1 MKNKLVLNVVVV
13 LLLSAFNWA
22 DAQDNTPVK
31 PSNYSGPVNYVRV
44 CDVQVPVT
52 DATVIMNR
60 PLREVKMSTQ
70 YFDGLGRP
78 VETVVRQG
86 SVITGSSPVD
96 LVTSQTYDEFGREV
110 RKYLPFA
117 ANGGGSIID
126 GSFKTDPFD
135 QQVNFYIDANTNS
148 PVRGQG
154 ETFYYSKTEY
164 EPSPLNRADRT
175 YAAGNSWVSGNG
187 KGVKMKYWTNSDIDA
202 VRIWN
207 VTDVD
212 GSFGTFATPGA
223 YTAGTLYKNV
233 IEDER
238 GKQVI
243 EFKDKDGKVVLKKVQ
258 LADNAYDD
266 GTTGK
271 DHTGW
276 LCTYYIY
283 DDLGQLRGVIQ
294 PQGVNALAANG
305 WDLNYKSGILLNE
318 QCFRYEYDGKGRMS
332 MKKTPGAG
340 AVYMVYDKNDRLTM
354 TQDANMRNGIAK
366 WQVTIY
372 DDMNRPVKS
381 GLWADGNTRA
391 YHENQA
397 ANTTYNYYP
406 FNSEPASNWEL
417 LTETHYDDYNN
428 LPPGL
433 SGNFYASGYST
444 YVNASSSSPD
454 FADAFPAS
462 PSGLTK
468 GVVTWKREKVLGT
481 ASQFLA
487 TANLYD
493 DKGRM
498 VQVQK
503 INITGGLDVNTTQY
517 SFSGQV
523 LRSHVKHQ
531 KLTGTAQNYE
541 MATKNTYD
549 DLGRMSL
556 IEKSVAASSYKQ
568 VSAISYD
575 ALGKMKTKKLAPGYN
590 NNAGLETLTWDYNIR
605 GWMLGMNRGFA
616 RGGTGAYFGFDLGY
630 DKQTVGTIGSYAAAQ
645 FNGNITGSVWKSIG
659 DGEIRKYDFTY
670 DGANRLTGADFNQY
684 ASAFDKSAGVDYSV
698 SNIAY
703 DDNGNIQSMDQQG
716 FKITGSSYVDQ
727 LRYTYLDNSNKLQNV
742 MDISNDPLTKLGDFR
757 YSNTHPQKATKD
769 SYAQNPSTATA
780 VTVTDYNYDDN
791 GNMNS
796 DYNKDISSITYN
808 HLNLPQ
814 TVTVT
819 GKGSIEYTYDAAGNK
834 LKKVVTET
842 GMPVKTTLYLFGT
855 YENDVLQLLPHEE
868 GRIRPVR
875 DVEGNLTSFTWDY
888 FVKDHLGNV
897 RMVLTEEQKLDVY
910 NAGMED
916 ANRSFEMAL
925 FGDKINSSAADRPD
939 GFDDP
944 NDPNYNSNKKVSLI
958 NSTTGEK
965 RVGPGVILKVMAG
978 DKINARTF
986 AWYKTIGMDNST
998 DPALPS
1004 IISNLLSQLSG
1015 GITGIAKGTVA
1026 GSVTNGI
1033 LQPGMTSLLQT
1044 QTPAS
1049 GAPRAY
1055 LSWVLLDEEHFKM
1068 INGSSGAVPVPAIAD
1083 GQHKVL
1089 LQANGGSDIDITKN
1103 GYLYVYVSNES
1114 KGNVYFDDIHIDHK
1128 HGPLVEETHY
1138 YPFGL
1143 TMAAISSKAF
1153 GPVENKYKYNGKE
1166 KQDKEFSDGN
1176 GLEWYDYGARMYDI
1190 QIGRWHAIDP
1200 HAEKYT
1206 GASPYTYASDNPV
1219 IFIDRNGKDA
1229 IIYDENGVK
1238 VATYKDD
1245 KLTIEKGMEKS
1256 RALKNFQDAVKYVDK
1271 KSEAYNTIFKSKSVV
1286 NFHIGAGNEDKAT
1299 PVKNPNGSIPTVQN
1313 NGKQGAKEVN
1323 VFWDPTKA
1331 LESSGGVSSPAMNLL
1346 HEAIHATHM
1355 ITDIAGVFQNNNNT
1369 FFMGEYDNKEEFNT
1383 INEVNAVASKLPGEG
1398 QRGDHRG
1405 RLVNSIGGV
1414 TSTLTLINTTII
1426 DNTKAPLPPGF

>member
-1 MKNKLVLNVVVV
+1 MKNKRILNIVVV
-13 LLLSAFNWA
+13 LLVSAFNMA
-22 DAQDNTPVK
+22 HAQDNTPVK

-44 CDVQVPVT
+44 CDVQVPIT
-52 DATVIMNR
+52 DATVIMSR

-96 LVTSQTYDEFGREV
+96 LVTPQTYDEFGREV

-117 ANGGGSIID
+117 ANGGGAIID
-126 GSFKTDPFD
+126 GSFKPDPFD
-135 QQVNFYIDANTNS
+135 QQVNFYSNVNTNS
-148 PVRGQG
+148 PIKGQG

-164 EPSPLNRADRT
+164 EPSPLNRVDRT
-175 YAAGNSWVSGNG
+175 YAAGNSWVSGSG
-187 KGVKMKYWTNSDIDA
+187 KGVQVKYWVNTDNDG

-207 VTDVD
+207 VQDVTN
-212 GSFGTFATPGA
+212 SFGTYSTPSTGGVYA
-223 YTAGTLYKNV
+223 AGQLYKNV
-233 IEDER
+233 TQDEND
-238 GKQVI
+238 KQII

-258 LADNAYDD
+258 LTAIADD
-266 GTTGK
+266 GTGK
-271 DHTGW
+271 DYTGW
-276 LCTYYIY
+276 LSTYYIY
-283 DDLGQLRGVIQ
+283 DDLGQLRCVIQ
-294 PQGVNALAANG
+294 PQGVNTLAANG

-318 QCFRYEYDGKGRMS
+318 QCFRYEYDGKGRMN
-332 MKKTPGAG
+332 MKKTPGGG

-354 TQDANMRNGIAK
+354 TQDANMRNGTAK
-366 WQVTIY
+366 WLVTIY
-372 DDMNRPVKS
+372 DDMNRPVKA

-406 FNSEPASNWEL
+406 FNNEPVSNWEL

-428 LPPGL
+428 LPSGL
-433 SGNFYASGYST
+433 SGNFYASGYGT
-444 YVNASSSSPD
+444 YLDASSSSPD
-454 FADAFPAS
+454 FAEALPAS
-462 PSGLTK
+462 PSDLTK
-468 GVVTWKREKVLGT
+468 GVVTWKREKVLGS

-531 KLTGTAQNYE
+531 KLTGTAQNYDV
-541 MATKNTYD
+541 ATKNTYD

-556 IEKSVAASSYKQ
+556 IEKSVAGSGYKQ
-568 VSAISYD
+568 VSAISYE

-630 DKQTVGTIGSYAAAQ
+630 DKQTVGTIGSYTAAQ

-670 DGANRLTGADFNQY
+670 DAANRLTGADFNQY

-727 LRYTYLDNSNKLQNV
+727 LRYTYKENSNKLQNV

-780 VTVTDYNYDDN
+780 LTVTDYNYDDN
-791 GNMNS
+791 GNMNT

-814 TVTVT
+814 TVTIN

-855 YENDVLQLLPHEE
+855 YENDMLQLLPHEE

-875 DVEGNLTSFTWDY
+875 DVNGNLTSFTWDY

-897 RMVLTEEQKLDVY
+897 RMVLTEEQKSDVY
-910 NAGMED
+910 HAGMED
-916 ANRSFEMAL
+916 ANRSFEVAL
-925 FGDKINSSAADRPD
+925 FGDKVNSTATDRPD

-944 NDPNYNSNKKVSLI
+944 NDPDYNSNNKVSI
-958 NSTTGEK
+958 VNSATGEK

-1015 GITGIAKGTVA
+1015 GITGIAKGTMA
-1026 GSVTNGI
+1026 GSVTDGI
-1033 LQPGMTSLLQT
+1033 LQPGMMSLLQT
-1044 QTPAS
+1044 QVPAS

-1055 LSWVLLDEEHFKM
+1055 LNWVLLDEEHFKM
-1068 INGSSGAVPVPAIAD
+1068 VTGSSGTVPVPTIAD

-1089 LQANGGSDIDITKN
+1089 LQANGGNDIDVTKN
-1103 GYLYVYVSNES
+1103 GYLYIYVSNES

-1128 HGPLVEETHY
+1128 RGPLVEETHY

-1143 TMAAISSKAF
+1143 TMAGISSKALSF
-1153 GPVENKYKYNGKE
+1153 GTPENKIKFQGQE
-1166 KQDKEFSDGN
+1166 FASKEFSDGS
-1176 GLEWYDYGARMYDI
+1176 GLEMYEFKYRMDDP
-1190 QIGRWHAIDP
+1190 QTGRFWQIDP
-1200 HAEKYT
+1200 LADKYVYNSTYAFSENKVTAHVELEGLESFSIQDLWRSTGITSSTDPKQFVKDVGKEALKPKTWVQGAAVAGQIVVPVFLTTLMTGGFGDGAILSAETNALRTSSTTT
-1206 GASPYTYASDNPV
+1206 GASGTTTLFRAGSEAEVTDMV
-1219 IFIDRNGKDA
+1219 S
-1229 IIYDENGVK
+1229 NGVRNVSTD
-1238 VATYKDD
+1238 VATKTSGYETG
-1245 KLTIEKGMEKS
+1245 KLFATS
-1256 RALKNFQDAVKYVDK
+1256 AQDAAQFGKNNFGLDGIPNTVVEVKVPNSVMK
-1271 KSEAYNTIFKSKSVV
+1271 TAVTFEAD
-1286 NFHIGAGNEDKAT
+1286 GMKA
-1299 PVKNPNGSIPTVQN
+1299 VSIPSNQLQQIKWIKPLN
-1313 NGKQGAKEVN
+1313 YSPQ
-1323 VFWDPTKA
+1323 PTNPFGM
-1331 LESSGGVSSPAMNLL
+1331 SGW
-1346 HEAIHATHM
+1346 
-1355 ITDIAGVFQNNNNT
+1355 
-1369 FFMGEYDNKEEFNT
+1369 
-1383 INEVNAVASKLPGEG
+1383 
-1398 QRGDHRG
+1398 
-1405 RLVNSIGGV
+1405 
-1414 TSTLTLINTTII
+1414 
-1426 DNTKAPLPPGF
+1426 